1 MMVSRFLDRAL
12 RPLMLAIV
20 VAMML
25 LTFVDVVGR
34 EVFASPLSSAP
45 ELTAIGL
52 AALVYL
58 GLPRVVARREH
69 ITVSLLAA
77 LFRGRVDDVRAIL
90 VSLLM
95 VALCAILAWRLWIHG
110 QHLGAEVMMFLD
122 FRKALLSYGMSVLA
136 AIAALVHLLQA
147 GERLHAA
154 LRPSAIPDRA
164 DGEAA
169 R

>member
-1 MMVSRFLDRAL
+1 MLSQFFDRVL
-12 RPLMLAIV
+12 RPLMLVLV

-25 LTFVDVVGR
+25 LTFVDVIGR

-69 ITVSLLAA
+69 ITVSLLEA
-77 LFRGRVDDVRAIL
+77 LFRGRVDHARAIL
-90 VSLLM
+90 VSVLM
-95 VALCAILAWRLWIHG
+95 VALCGILAWRLWVHG
-110 QHLGAEVMMFLD
+110 AHLGAEVMMFLD
-122 FRKALLSYGMSVLA
+122 FRKALLSYGMSVMA
-136 AIAALVHLLQA
+136 GIAGFVHLCQA
-147 GERLHAA
+147 GERLREA
-154 LRPSAIPDRA
+154 LRPSVIRNPSG
-164 DGEAA
+164 GEAA